1 MENIDI
7 ITKIIALVSTI
18 VSTLIIFIKL
28 FKNTI
33 DYSYNEKRKKLLTLK
48 KLNETFD
55 RFGDNFRDSF
65 TL

>member
-1 MENIDI
+1 MENINIDI
-7 ITKIIALVSTI
+7 ITKIIALVSTV

-48 KLNETFD
+48 EFQFLIC
-55 RFGDNFRDSF
+55 
-65 TL
+65 